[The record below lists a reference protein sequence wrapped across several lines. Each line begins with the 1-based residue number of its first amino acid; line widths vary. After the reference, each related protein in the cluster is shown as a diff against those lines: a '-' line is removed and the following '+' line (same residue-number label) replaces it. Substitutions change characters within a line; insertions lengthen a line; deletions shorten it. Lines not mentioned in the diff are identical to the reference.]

1 MDPVAGRGTC
11 GGGVLA
17 PLDCVDEIFGE
28 ESLHFGEYGDAVSP
42 GAGSSAFYSPTV
54 AHPRPRPQDIPY
66 RLPVGGIIREMSM
79 PASLSWCRYG
89 SNDVLSGVSAGLASA
104 LRYELR

>member
-28 ESLHFGEYGDAVSP
+28 ESLHFDEYGDAVSP
-42 GAGSSAFYSPTV
+42 GAGSSAS
-54 AHPRPRPQDIPY
+54 I
-66 RLPVGGIIREMSM
+66 
-79 PASLSWCRYG
+79 ASLSRIPGLGPKIFPIGYPWEASSARYRRP
-89 SNDVLSGVSAGLASA
+89 
-104 LRYELR
+104 RY